1 MAEIRVR
8 STNERISGE
17 QNVRAFLGQTRCLV
31 RTLGR
36 FQASGLTS

>member
-17 QNVRAFLGQTRCLV
+17 QNVRAFLDKQDVLYEHWD
-31 RTLGR
+31 
-36 FQASGLTS
+36 ASKLPA